1 MAIPDNKNSF
11 LLFFQT
17 SWRFQI
23 QIFSGV
29 FLLLGKIVIFDK
41 LGKYYFTEF
50 KISIL
55 ALQLTLSVR
64 NALTGVYILH

>member
-29 FLLLGKIVIFDK
+29 FLFLGKIVIFDK

>member
-17 SWRFQI
+17 AWRFQI